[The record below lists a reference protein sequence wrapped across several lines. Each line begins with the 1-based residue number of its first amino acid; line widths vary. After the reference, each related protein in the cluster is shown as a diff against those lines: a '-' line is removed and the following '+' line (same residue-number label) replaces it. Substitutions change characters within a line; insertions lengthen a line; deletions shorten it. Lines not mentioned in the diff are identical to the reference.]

1 MFGISAQSMNDHPAL
16 GVMLFLIGTFL
27 VGLVYYSPNVPL
39 PDSFSFF
46 EGIHSD
52 VMSSLVLG
60 HVFAF
65 NGVFW
70 VVLGC
75 RKLDRARRKNR
86 VSR

>member
-1 MFGISAQSMNDHPAL
+1 MLRSSAQSMNDHPAF
-16 GVMLFLIGTFL
+16 GVVLFLIGTFM
-27 VGLVYYSPNVPL
+27 VGLAYYSPNAPL
-39 PDSFSFF
+39 PESFSFF

-60 HVFAF
+60 HVFAC

-75 RKLDRARRKNR
+75 RKLDRARRKQG